1 MAPSDRMKTPTAK
14 TALFDM
20 PDAPQ
25 GGEKAMRAYRRTDLS
40 LCSYNGPAWGSML
53 WTISS
58 AATDPIP
65 EALAVSLALR
75 RLPPKGRA
83 AYLDQVVQDFLHLG
97 GIGDDGQHS
106 HFRVAAR
113 TDQPIDLIHFSDQ
126 SHALP
131 RYEGSGDGRAR
142 LVIVASHTCAQ
153 GRQPFRWERREP
165 A

>member
-1 MAPSDRMKTPTAK
+1 MIGQMMNFHFALSIQYGIIPSLNSFSVR
-14 TALFDM
+14 
-20 PDAPQ
+20 
-25 GGEKAMRAYRRTDLS
+25 RRT
-40 LCSYNGPAWGSML
+40 PEWKRPRRKKRL
-53 WTISS
+53 WTCETLQGQRGIQ
-58 AATDPIP
+58 A
-65 EALAVSLALR
+65 R
-75 RLPPKGRA
+75 RRE
-83 AYLDQVVQDFLHLG
+83 AYLDQVAQDLRHPG

-142 LVIVASHTCAQ
+142 LVIVAYRTCAQ